1 MPNLVI
7 YIPKD
12 LERRLQEARE
22 DWKEH
27 ARVVAVEALRE
38 AAVTERGQRLPL
50 AQRDGAQGNPAS
62 SVRSPRSV
70 TAADVYHAEVAGVT
84 ERVWAPYSRGV
95 EVGIGSD
102 TRSVTPAEVYHAE
115 AARLMAPARTQMCEH
130 RIPATHFCRRCD
142 S

>member
-1 MPNLVI
+1 MANLVI

-38 AAVTERGQRLPL
+38 AAVTERGHSPVMTG
-50 AQRDGAQGNPAS
+50 GALGNPDP
-62 SVRSPRSV
+62 SVPKPRSV
-70 TAADVYHAEVAGVT
+70 TPADVFHAEVAGVT

-115 AARLMAPARTQMCEH
+115 AARLMTPARTQMCEH
-130 RIPATHFCRRCD
+130 RIPATHFCKRCD
-142 S
+142 

>member
-62 SVRSPRSV
+62 SVQSPRSV
-70 TAADVYHAEVAGVT
+70 T
-84 ERVWAPYSRGV
+84 
-95 EVGIGSD
+95 
-102 TRSVTPAEVYHAE
+102 
-115 AARLMAPARTQMCEH
+115 PARTQMCEH
-130 RIPATHFCRRCD
+130 RIPATHFCKRCD
-142 S
+142 

>member
-27 ARVVAVEALRE
+27 ARVTAVEALRE
-38 AAVTERGQRLPL
+38 AAVTERGQSSAPT
-50 AQRDGAQGNPAS
+50 DGAQGNPAS

-70 TAADVYHAEVAGVT
+70 T
-84 ERVWAPYSRGV
+84 
-95 EVGIGSD
+95 
-102 TRSVTPAEVYHAE
+102 
-115 AARLMAPARTQMCEH
+115 PARTQMCEH
-130 RIPATHFCRRCD
+130 RIPATHFCKRCD
-142 S
+142 